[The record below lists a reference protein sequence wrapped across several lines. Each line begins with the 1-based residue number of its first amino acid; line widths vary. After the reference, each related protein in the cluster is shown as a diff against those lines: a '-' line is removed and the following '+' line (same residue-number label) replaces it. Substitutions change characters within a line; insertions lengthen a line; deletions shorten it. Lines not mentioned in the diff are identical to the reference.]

1 MKEEFNFNREKVLG
15 ASIVKAANIETMF
28 FTMVWMS
35 TMLLYLF
42 INNHDYLVFSKGVT
56 TIVITSFFIYIMY
69 LIFNLIKYW
78 IIKSLVEK
86 INPQGIEH
94 YLNSN
99 LNRNLLI
106 IIVLLIQLFIYFLF
120 FHFDLFI
127 SVKLISGAENNW
139 LLMSVGFIVGCVV
152 GLFKFILEIK
162 NITNNDLTIE
172 EIRCITDAIK
182 TKSDDTVYFN
192 DKEKD

>member
-35 TMLLYLF
+35 TMLLSLF

-69 LIFNLIKYW
+69 LIFNLVKYW

-86 INPQGIEH
+86 IHPQGIEH
-94 YLNSN
+94 FLNSN

-106 IIVLLIQLFIYFLF
+106 IVILLIQLFMYFLF

-127 SVKLISGAENNW
+127 SIKLISGAENNW

-192 DKEKD
+192 DKKKD